1 MCSTEAQTSINR
13 PLYCSAFTLR
23 RKNSRTGEEGHSRN
37 ATERPQKS
45 PMLCLLKEA
54 LHEKGATGS
63 ARGGSMRTAIP
74 PPTPWR
80 ALGARAGGCSPSPG
94 QLAAPC
100 VMFSH
105 LQWQNLAIVCHS
117 ERIPKISDCPKI
129 LVGGGGRPVFIF
141 TQNHSQTTRVAI

>member
-1 MCSTEAQTSINR
+1 M
-13 PLYCSAFTLR
+13 
-23 RKNSRTGEEGHSRN
+23 RK
-37 ATERPQKS
+37 ERQEVPVG
-45 PMLCLLKEA
+45 L
-54 LHEKGATGS
+54 
-63 ARGGSMRTAIP
+63 MRTAVP

-80 ALGARAGGCSPSPG
+80 ALGARAGGCSPIPG

-129 LVGGGGRPVFIF
+129 LVGGGGMACTHFYTEPFSNNESGYLIRASIK
-141 TQNHSQTTRVAI
+141 